1 MLTRYCLHQLG
12 AMAVDA
18 SVVAAA
24 CAAVFAAL
32 CACVAALDTGAG
44 AGTGFTLAQWLFSV
58 YARVGRLRNAACAPC
73 ARAARVYPASNTCQI
88 PHFASLSDIYKF
100 VFGYKT
106 VRPLRTS
113 AAGPPPAP
121 PPSLAR
127 PPRRLPRARAGRPVC
142 RSRRV

>member
-1 MLTRYCLHQLG
+1 M
-12 AMAVDA
+12 VDA

-44 AGTGFTLAQWLFSV
+44 SGTGFTLAQWLFSV

-100 VFGYKT
+100 VFGIVVGSMNLCFIRY
-106 VRPLRTS
+106 S
-113 AAGPPPAP
+113 SII
-121 PPSLAR
+121 SL
-127 PPRRLPRARAGRPVC
+127 
-142 RSRRV
+142 